1 MSANN
6 TTTQST
12 KMMKERT
19 AKVRFADQDEINI
32 LQPFD
37 PELKST
43 LYYSMEELHLF
54 QKRFQVAIVLRRQAQ
69 KLNEFKR
76 ALKEDKI
83 YMYHLIGEKR
93 TIKIP
98 FPPHLRGEKKATTN
112 RSFQETP
119 EVPTKRRRLDHL
131 ALIIV

>member
-37 PELKST
+37 PEPKST
-43 LYYSMEELHLF
+43 LYYSREELHLF
-54 QKRFQVAIVLRRQAQ
+54 QKRFQVAPVLRRQAQ
-69 KLNEFKR
+69 RLNEFKQ
-76 ALKEDKI
+76 AFKEHQI
-83 YMYHLIGEKR
+83 YVN
-93 TIKIP
+93 
-98 FPPHLRGEKKATTN
+98 HLREEKATTK

-119 EVPTKRRRLDHL
+119 EVSTKRRRLNPL
-131 ALIIV
+131 ALTIV